1 MDLQKINELT
11 RKYAD
16 GTATQ
21 AEKEQ
26 LSEWYREKAYRDGT
40 FPDDD
45 EATYHSMLD
54 RINDVIKPPQK
65 GPDYRFWILAASV
78 TTVLGIGVYLF
89 IRNNEVAPKYS
100 IAAHKNDVMP
110 GGNKA
115 ILTLANGSKISLTD
129 AGNGKVANQGGIQIS
144 KTANGQL
151 IYTITTP
158 KEPDASVQQGEDT
171 DVITYNTIET
181 PRGGQFQVLLPD
193 GSRVWLNALST
204 IKFPVRFAKLKERR
218 IELTG
223 EAFFEVQHNE
233 ASPFKVITGG
243 QTIEDIGTEF
253 NINAYPDEA
262 LTRTTLIKGA
272 VKVSAGNHEA
282 FLKPGQQ
289 AGSGSID
296 IKVSAANIDEVTA
309 WKSGYFKFYDDNL
322 EDIMRIIARWY
333 NIRVI
338 YQDESLKKETF
349 GVVVTRFA
357 NISPLLKLME
367 QTGNANFKIDG
378 TTITISKKKN

>member
-11 RKYAD
+11 RKYTD
-16 GTATQ
+16 GTATE
-21 AEKEQ
+21 AEKKQ
-26 LSEWYREKAYRDGT
+26 LSEWYREKAYRDAT

-45 EATYHSMLD
+45 EATYHSILD
-54 RINDVIKPPQK
+54 RINDVIIPPK
-65 GPDYRFWILAASV
+65 RRYGYRFWTLAASV
-78 TTVLGIGVYLF
+78 TVILGISVYLF
-89 IRNNEVAPKYS
+89 IRNNETAPKDS
-100 IAAHKNDVMP
+100 IAAHKNDIMP

-129 AGNGKVANQGGIQIS
+129 AGDGKVASQGGIQIS
-144 KTANGQL
+144 KTAQGQL
-151 IYTITTP
+151 IYTVTTP
-158 KEPDASVQQGEDT
+158 NEPDASMQQDKDPG
-171 DVITYNTIET
+171 VITYNTIET
-181 PRGGQFQVLLPD
+181 PVGGQFQVLLPD
-193 GSRVWLNALST
+193 GSRVWLNALSA
-204 IKFPVRFAKLKERR
+204 IKFPVSFAKAKERR
-218 IELTG
+218 VELRG
-223 EAFFEVQHNE
+223 EAFFVVQHNE

-253 NINAYPDEA
+253 NINAYPDDA
-262 LTRTTLIKGA
+262 VAQTTLIKGA
-272 VKVSAGNHEA
+272 VKVTAGNHEA

-289 AGSGSID
+289 AGFSGTD
-296 IKVSAANIDEVTA
+296 MKVSAANIEEVIA

-322 EDIMRIIARWY
+322 EDIMKTIARWY

-349 GVVVTRFA
+349 GAVVTRFA

-378 TTITISKKKN
+378 ATITISKKKN